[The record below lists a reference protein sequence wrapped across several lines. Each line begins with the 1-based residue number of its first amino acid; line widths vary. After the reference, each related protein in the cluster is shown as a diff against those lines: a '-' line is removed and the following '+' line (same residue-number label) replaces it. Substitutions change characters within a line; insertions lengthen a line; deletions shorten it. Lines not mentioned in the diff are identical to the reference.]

1 MYSVDEIKEL
11 LSAFNDSKATKLD
24 IKNSEGEH
32 LVIVQKKE
40 YVSVNAAEPIT
51 VTPTVK
57 APAATETIQS
67 NSPFIQ
73 PEQSEQIQDGSSAV
87 TSPMVGV
94 FYSAPSPDKEPY
106 VSVGTK
112 VNKGDVL
119 CLIEAMKLM
128 NEVTAE
134 KSGEITKICVDNG
147 QVVEYG
153 QPLFMIK

>member
-11 LSAFNDSKATKLD
+11 LRAFDESKATKLE
-24 IKNSEGEH
+24 IKNDQGEA
-32 LVIVQKKE
+32 LTLVQKTG
-40 YVSVNAAEPIT
+40 VAA
-51 VTPTVK
+51 VL
-57 APAATETIQS
+57 APAAAPAAAVVPVSAEKPS
-67 NSPFIQ
+67 PSPFIREEEA
-73 PEQSEQIQDGSSAV
+73 PAAEGEAV

-94 FYSAPSPDKEPY
+94 FYAAPSPDKEPY
-106 VSVGTK
+106 VSVGTQVK
-112 VNKGDVL
+112 KGDVL

-134 KSGEITKICVDNG
+134 TSGEICDICVENG